1 MAKAKSI
8 IHCSVCRDEGHTK
21 RNCEAAKRAKKERA
35 PVSVQLTSALHIS
48 PHVVELGKT
57 HSKEHWQEIEV
68 YNETTE
74 PGVARHTI
82 DIAGMVRR
90 ANAPRPAPIVV
101 ESPKT
106 PIDFSHFRERL
117 SAPFARGA
125 RFIQPRLI
133 IFATIFV
140 IILTIPFP
148 AMSYYIG
155 LKADTEK
162 VIEESTNAFLSLQS
176 STVAALQTNIAQ
188 AKYDLNSALNA
199 FSSAESILDKEY
211 KALLYVVRLL
221 PVVGSKV
228 SSRQELLVAG
238 HHLAIGNTYLVKGI
252 DEATNGTQK
261 HFVDRI
267 TVALSHIRSAI
278 PQYEAALLR
287 LSKVKT
293 TALPAE
299 YQETFEEFKV
309 LFATF
314 IDDMKDMTGVMGA
327 LQTILGQDD
336 FRRYLIV
343 FQNNYELRP
352 TGGFIGSF
360 AIVDMQK
367 GKVMNIEVPPG
378 GSYDVQGQLD
388 VYVEPPLP
396 LQLANPRWEFQDG
409 NWFPDFAA
417 SAQKLA
423 WFYQHS
429 RGTTVDGVIAVN
441 ASVLERVLRV
451 VGPIANEEHQVYA
464 TAENVL
470 STLQQKVEDDDM
482 RESNTP
488 KAVVGSVLSQ
498 LLTTVQSVPPERLLA
513 LLTELN
519 DGLTEREIQVYFADK
534 NAENEAR
541 AFGWTGEI
549 IDTTEHQDY
558 AYVVNTNIGGEK
570 SDAKMQQRIEHQA
583 VVEPDGSI
591 IDTVM
596 VSRTHTGQKGEE
608 LYGVDNIDYLRVYVP
623 EGAEL
628 IDAGG
633 FSLPPEEDFLV
644 PPAWYEKDPDLSAI
658 ETQEV
663 LHGNSGTRITREF
676 GKTVF
681 GNWVI
686 TSPGTTSQVYVRYR
700 LPWRVFDMNASYGT
714 LSRYGVVL
722 QKQSG
727 ISGEFAHTII
737 YPEGWVPV
745 WNLNESAQ
753 IGRNGATIAGTF
765 DMDKVAGVVMKKTP
779 LSRN

>member
-8 IHCSVCRDEGHTK
+8 IHCSVCRGEGHTK
-21 RNCEAAKRAKKERA
+21 RNCEEAKHAKKERTS
-35 PVSVQLTSALHIS
+35 VSVQLTSALHIS

-68 YNETTE
+68 YNETTQSTA
-74 PGVARHTI
+74 ARHTI

-101 ESPKT
+101 EPSKA
-106 PIDFSHFRERL
+106 PIDFSRFQEKLR
-117 SAPFARGA
+117 APFARGL
-125 RFIQPRLI
+125 RFIQPRVI
-133 IFATIFV
+133 IFA
-140 IILTIPFP
+140 IILVVVLTVPFP

-176 STVAALQTNIAQ
+176 STVAAFQTNIAQ
-188 AKYDLNSALNA
+188 AKYDLNAALNA
-199 FSSAESILDKEY
+199 FSSAESIIDKEY

-221 PVVGSKV
+221 PIVGAKV
-228 SSRQELLVAG
+228 SSRQELLLAG
-238 HHLAIGNTYLVKGI
+238 HHLALGNTYLVKGI
-252 DEATNGTQK
+252 DEATNGGEE

-293 TALPAE
+293 TTLPAE

-336 FRRYLIV
+336 FRRYLVV
-343 FQNNYELRP
+343 FQNNHELRP

-451 VGPIANEEHQVYA
+451 VGPIANEEHNVYA

-470 STLQQKVEDDDM
+470 PMLQQKVEDDASK
-482 RESNTP
+482 ESNTP

-498 LLTTVQSVPPERLLA
+498 LLTIVQSVPPERLFA

-519 DGLTEREIQVYFADK
+519 AGLTEREIQVYFADK
-534 NAENEAR
+534 NVQNEAR

-549 IDTTEHQDY
+549 IDTAAHQDY

-570 SDAKMQQRIEHQA
+570 SDAQIQQRIEHQA

-596 VSRTHTGQKGEE
+596 VSRTHTGSTGEE
-608 LYGVDNIDYLRVYVP
+608 LYGVDNINYLRVYVP
-623 EGAEL
+623 KGAEL
-628 IDAGG
+628 VDAGG

-644 PPAWYEKDPDLSAI
+644 PPTWYVKDPDLGAI

-686 TSPGTTSQVYVRYR
+686 TPPGITSQVYIRYR

-714 LSRYGVVL
+714 LSRYGLVL

-737 YPEGWVPV
+737 YPDGWVPV
-745 WNLNESAQ
+745 WNVDEGAQ
-753 IGRNGATIAGTF
+753 ISRNGATVGGIF
-765 DMDKVAGVVMKKTP
+765 DVDKVGGIIMKKVP
-779 LSRN
+779 ISYK

>member
-1 MAKAKSI
+1 MGKAKSI
-8 IHCSVCRDEGHTK
+8 IHCSVCRGEGHTK
-21 RNCEAAKRAKKERA
+21 RTCEEAKRARKERT
-35 PVSVQLTSALHIS
+35 PVSVHLTSALHIS

-74 PGVARHTI
+74 QGVTRHTI
-82 DIAGMVRR
+82 DIAGIVRR
-90 ANAPRPAPIVV
+90 ANAPRPLPVIDAP
-101 ESPKT
+101 PKT
-106 PIDFSHFRERL
+106 PIEFSRFQEKLR
-117 SAPFARGA
+117 APFARGL

-133 IFATIFV
+133 IVAIIFV
-140 IILTIPFP
+140 VVLTLPFP
-148 AMSYYIG
+148 AMSYYIE
-155 LKADTEK
+155 LRADTEK
-162 VIEESTNAFLSLQS
+162 VIEESTSAFLSLQS

-188 AKYDLNSALNA
+188 AKYDLNAALNA
-199 FSSAESILDKEY
+199 FSNAESIIDKEY

-221 PVVGSKV
+221 PIVGAKV
-228 SSRQELLVAG
+228 SSRQELLLAG
-238 HHLAIGNTYLVKGI
+238 HHLALGNTYLVKGI
-252 DEATNGTQK
+252 DEAVNGDTK
-261 HFVDRI
+261 HFVDRV
-267 TVALSHIRSAI
+267 TVALSHIKSAI
-278 PQYEAALLR
+278 PQYEAALER
-287 LSKVKT
+287 LSTVKT
-293 TALPAE
+293 TVLPAE
-299 YQETFEEFKV
+299 HQETFGEFKV

-327 LQTILGQDD
+327 LKTILGQDD
-336 FRRYLIV
+336 FRRYLVV
-343 FQNNYELRP
+343 FQNNHELRP

-451 VGPIANEEHQVYA
+451 VGPIANEEHNVYA

-470 STLQQKVEDDDM
+470 PMLQQKVEDDASKV
-482 RESNTP
+482 SNTP

-498 LLTTVQSVPPERLLA
+498 LLTIVQSVPPERLFA

-519 DGLTEREIQVYFADK
+519 AGLTEREIQVYFADK
-534 NAENEAR
+534 NVQNEAR

-549 IDTTEHQDY
+549 IDTGEQQDY

-570 SDAKMQQRIEHQA
+570 SDAKIQQRIEHQA

-596 VSRTHTGQKGEE
+596 VSRTHTGRTGEE

-644 PPAWYEKDPDLSAI
+644 PPAWYAKDPDLGAI
-658 ETQEV
+658 ETHEV

-686 TSPGTTSQVYVRYR
+686 TPHGTTSQVYVRYL

-714 LSRYGVVL
+714 LSRYGLVL

-737 YPEGWVPV
+737 YPDGWVPV
-745 WNLNESAQ
+745 WNVEEMAQ
-753 IGRNGATIAGTF
+753 ISRNGATVEGAF
-765 DMDKVAGVVMKKTP
+765 DVDRVAGVVMKKIP